1 MKSLLMTLGMLSPQL
16 MEVTSQ
22 ANDGTN
28 TKKLILMGGLLV
40 AFIVVFVLV
49 SKKMKKKSIRNEVKD
64 YE

>member
-1 MKSLLMTLGMLSPQL
+1 MKSLLMTLAMLSPQL

-28 TKKLILMGGLLV
+28 TKKLILMGGLLI

-49 SKKMKKKSIRNEVKD
+49 SKKMKKK
-64 YE
+64 